1 MATVLG
7 LAMKITA
14 DASGLPKSLSPVDR
28 ALQQLGQ
35 QAQSVTGLFDQFAK
49 SSSAAADAQKQT
61 ATDIGFLTSALK
73 TGQITAKQFAAEYT
87 TLAEQAK
94 ATAEAFAEGARLTA
108 ANQTEE
114 EKRSKELQRLSEL
127 LRLGAIS
134 QVTYNR
140 AAAEA
145 SGANKAAAEAERQ
158 RAEAL
163 KARADLEAEG
173 ARVTAANLTQDE
185 RQAKELERLGKLLRE
200 GVISWETYFRAKAE
214 ASGANKAAADAEKA
228 AAEAQQQA
236 AAAAQKAANE
246 AEQIT
251 RRYQT
256 ETEKRAATIADLD
269 EKLKAGLISEE
280 TYRRA
285 IDDTTGVTKA
295 AADAEKARNDLL
307 KQAQD
312 TTAKY
317 ATEEEKRAEELDRV
331 KKLLDQGLV
340 TEQTYARA
348 LAEANGEKKKTE
360 EAERARAKAL
370 SDAAAII
377 KSVITPQEKY
387 DETVTNLRQ
396 HLEAGR
402 LSQEQ
407 YNRALEK
414 AQADLDKAGKE
425 ANKTDKNIEK
435 LSKNVSLLAKI
446 EVGRLLIDGF
456 RALGNAFTSVTSQIT
471 NVVGSVNSSIDT
483 LNDFSNRTGI
493 GVEALQGYSLAAKMA
508 GVDTEAFGTAVQK
521 LGVNIGK
528 ATPGDKLDKSL
539 KGINL
544 SVAELRSLSP
554 EEQFGR
560 IGEAISQL
568 PTAAD
573 RAAAAV
579 EVFGKQGAVLAPL
592 FKEGA
597 AGIDELRDRAER
609 LGVIVP
615 ESLVEN
621 VANMNDNFDLV
632 RATVD
637 GIIGQV
643 IGQLAPAVTD
653 VTDQFLKFVEEWS
666 GAQGQGGGGIA
677 NAITDT
683 LLQGAEVFA
692 GLFDKAMAQFE
703 GFGSALATTGQV
715 FSVVGNTLTAI
726 TETLR
731 TIFNVFEIS
740 GNVISMALGKFLE
753 AIGGWISDDL
763 EAFGRSLVDEADKAA
778 QKNIADLESA
788 AANAANAAGAVVG
801 LGEDPAAAQAR
812 GAGAA
817 ESYVRGFRESVE
829 RQRAPEVRVEA
840 NIEKTRERF
849 DNFFK
854 GIVDQESVI
863 TDAMREFEAAT
874 LAVVDPMNM
883 TADEIKRIEDA
894 QGKVNQ
900 LIDQEIGMRQQAAD
914 AAEQQ
919 AEADGKKI
927 DELLK
932 KSEKASEIE
941 NNLLVVQREQA
952 RVAAELAATRGDSAI
967 DAADRADAA
976 VARLA
981 ELDQLQAKL
990 LDDQQAAEQGFGE
1003 GFLKAFEAGGNAV
1016 QDAIVKAQEFGNA
1029 GAEAAKQFADAIAA
1043 AQDQARDG
1051 ILNKEAF
1058 DREVE
1063 RQKRLF
1069 DQRIELE
1076 KKAAD
1081 ARKKNE
1087 EEVDALLLANRLG
1100 NDNDRVQAFQNLQA
1114 VQENIKRTE
1123 EEIAAARKAGDN
1135 EAIAKLQER
1144 LKGLDGVQK
1153 REQDI
1158 ASGQAKAREEALK
1171 KQEEQQKAIAKA
1183 QEEYAKE
1190 QQKIFE
1196 EQQKAIEAENERQAE
1211 RLQKLNTPG
1220 QRNVNTADVR
1230 TSEGA
1235 ALVLNLAAEAQD
1247 PAMIEARL
1255 QTKLLQAIA
1264 QGITGAAANYF
1275 KSPVAIVGYS
1285 SFGNAVP

>member
-35 QAQSVTGLFDQFAK
+35 QSQSVTGQFDQFTKA
-49 SSSAAADAQKQT
+49 SEAAAAAQQKV
-61 ATDIGFLTSALK
+61 ATDIAFLTSALK
-73 TGQITAKQFAAEYT
+73 TGQLTAKQFAEEYANLEAE
-87 TLAEQAK
+87 AK
-94 ATAEAFAEGARLTA
+94 ATADAFAEGARLTA
-108 ANQTEE
+108 ANRTEE
-114 EKRSKELQRLSEL
+114 EKRAEELKRLAEL
-127 LRLGAIS
+127 LERKAIS
-134 QVTYNR
+134 QETYNR
-140 AAAEA
+140 AVAEA
-145 SGANKAAAEAERQ
+145 SGANKAAAEAEKQ
-158 RAEAL
+158 
-163 KARADLEAEG
+163 
-173 ARVTAANLTQDE
+173 
-185 RQAKELERLGKLLRE
+185 
-200 GVISWETYFRAKAE
+200 
-214 ASGANKAAADAEKA
+214 
-228 AAEAQQQA
+228 AAEAQKQA
-236 AAAAQKAANE
+236 ADAAQKAADAAAEITKKYRTE
-246 AEQIT
+246 A
-251 RRYQT
+251 
-256 ETEKRAATIADLD
+256 EKRADTIKDLD
-269 EKLKAGLISEE
+269 EKLKAGLINEQ
-280 TYRRA
+280 TYQRA
-285 IDDTTGVTKA
+285 VDDATGVTKA
-295 AADAEKARNDLL
+295 AADAEKARTELL
-307 KQAQD
+307 KQAKE
-312 TTAKY
+312 TTDKY
-317 ATEEEKRAEELDRV
+317 ATEEEKRANELERV
-331 KKLLDQGLV
+331 KKLLDQGV
-340 TEQTYARA
+340 ISEQTYARA
-348 LAEANGEKKKTE
+348 VADANGEKKKTE
-360 EAERARAKAL
+360 EAEKARTKAL

-377 KSVITPQEKY
+377 KSVLTPQEKY

-402 LSQEQ
+402 LSQDQ
-407 YNRALEK
+407 YNRAMEK
-414 AQADLDKAGKE
+414 AKTDLDKAGKE
-425 ANKTDKNIEK
+425 ANKTDKSIEK

-456 RALGNAFTSVTSQIT
+456 RALGNAFTNVTSQIT
-471 NVVGSVNSSIDT
+471 NVVGSVNASIDT

-528 ATPGDKLDKSL
+528 ATPGDNRDTSR
-539 KGINL
+539 KGSSL

-579 EVFGKQGAVLAPL
+579 EVFGKQGAALAPL

-615 ESLVEN
+615 ESLAEN
-621 VANMNDNFDLV
+621 IASMNDNFDLV
-632 RATVD
+632 RATVE

-643 IGQLAPAVTD
+643 IGQLAPAVTA
-653 VTDQFLKFVEEWS
+653 VTDEFLKFIETWQ
-666 GAQGQGGGGIA
+666 GAEGTGGTGIA
-677 NAITDT
+677 NAITNT
-683 LLQGAEVFA
+683 LLDGAEVFA
-692 GLFDKAMAQFE
+692 GVFDKFFGDTG
-703 GFGSALATTGQV
+703 GFVEALAATADAFKFVGNLLTALSETFRYV
-715 FSVVGNTLTAI
+715 FNIFEVVGNNIML
-726 TETLR
+726 
-731 TIFNVFEIS
+731 
-740 GNVISMALGKFLE
+740 GLGKVLE
-753 AIGGWISDDL
+753 GIGSWVSSDL
-763 EAFGRSLVDEADKAA
+763 EQAGRDLAASADAQLKKNKAEMEAAKKNAADSVKAAFGFAPEQAVKAA
-778 QKNIADLESA
+778 DDSA
-788 AANAANAAGAVVG
+788 VAFVG
-801 LGEDPAAAQAR
+801 RL
-812 GAGAA
+812 
-817 ESYVRGFRESVE
+817 RERIE
-829 RQRAPEVRVEA
+829 KERAPQFQIET
-840 NIEKTRERF
+840 NIEQTRERF

-854 GIVDQESVI
+854 GIVDQESVV

-874 LAVVDPMNM
+874 QAVVDPMNM
-883 TADEIKRIEDA
+883 TAEEIKRIEAA
-894 QGKVNQ
+894 QAKVNT
-900 LIDQEIGMRQQAAD
+900 LLDQEIGARQEAAD
-914 AAEQQ
+914 AAEKQ

-932 KSEKASEIE
+932 KSEKASEVE
-941 NNLLVVQREQA
+941 ENLLTVQREQA
-952 RVAAELAATRGDSAI
+952 RVAAELAAARAVADTK
-967 DAADRADAA
+967 AADGAA
-976 VARLA
+976 ARLA

-1003 GFLKAFEAGGNAV
+1003 GFLKAFEGSGDAV
-1016 QDAIVKAQEFGNA
+1016 QQAIVKAQEFGAA
-1029 GAEAAKQFADAIAA
+1029 GADAAKQFADAIAA
-1043 AQDQARDG
+1043 AQEQARDG

-1087 EEVDALLLANRLG
+1087 EEVDALLLANRFG
-1100 NDNDRVQAFQNLQA
+1100 QDNERVQAFQNLQA

-1123 EEIAAARKAGDN
+1123 EEIAAARRAGDN
-1135 EAIAKLQER
+1135 EAIAKLQDR
-1144 LKGLDGVQK
+1144 LKGLDGVAK

-1171 KQEEQQKAIAKA
+1171 KQEEQQKAIVKA

-1190 QQKIFE
+1190 QQRIFE

-1255 QTKLLQAIA
+1255 QTKLLQLIA
-1264 QGITGAAANYF
+1264 QGITGAASNYF